1 MNQDHGRSV
10 RGRSH
15 AIMMSRGARRLRGRL
30 CRVIACVA
38 KVLACWLDRR
48 FSGASDIH
56 SRMILRRRFDL
67 AISNSFL
74 EIGGRLLPDS
84 SSYRHSPQSPPG
96 ASPLGSLP

>member
-1 MNQDHGRSV
+1 M

-15 AIMMSRGARRLRGRL
+15 LMMMSRGARRLRGSL

-38 KVLACWLDRR
+38 KVLACWLDCR

-56 SRMILRRRFDL
+56 SRMMVRRGFDL
-67 AISNSFL
+67 AISNSFV

-84 SSYRHSPQSPPG
+84 GSCRRSPSPPG
-96 ASPLGSLP
+96 ASPLGGLL